1 LSFGPETAKAP
12 LSADSDSRIFAMV
25 RSLVS
30 LALALAFYT
39 VPATAGDWEN
49 CVSDGRDSSIKG
61 CTAFLAHEGETA
73 PNRARAYANRG
84 IAYHQAKG
92 ELDRA
97 IADYNRAI
105 ELDPKLAFAYG
116 GRADAYRDRGELDR
130 AVADYNRAIELDPDY
145 ADAYNGRGVA
155 FEAKGDMDKAIA
167 YYNRA
172 LELDPKF
179 VRAYNGRGNAYRAKG
194 ELNSAIADY
203 NRAIDLDPNYVY
215 AYSNRAA
222 ISEASGDLAKA
233 RADRRRAAELNSK
246 DAESPRRVR
255 IAKVDDGGFKIVSAY
270 LLRVAVKK
278 ANAPTESSDSAV
290 RCAEAKTQ
298 PREQMLQ
305 AAVGHNY
312 SRHLRRRLSH
322 RINARRGSRLAHRHH
337 RYKQARVSRHN
348 SGAGQ
353 ASMENNFFPL

>member
-1 LSFGPETAKAP
+1 
-12 LSADSDSRIFAMV
+12 MV

-61 CTAFLAHEGETA
+61 CTAFLAREGETA
-73 PNRARAYANRG
+73 PNRARAHANRA
-84 IAYHQAKG
+84 IAYHQARG

-105 ELDPKLAFAYG
+105 ELDPN
-116 GRADAYRDRGELDR
+116 D
-130 AVADYNRAIELDPDY
+130 

-172 LELDPKF
+172 LELDPQF

-194 ELNSAIADY
+194 ELSRAVADY
-203 NRAIDLDPNYVY
+203 NRAIELDPNYVY

-222 ISEASGDLAKA
+222 VSEASGDLAKA
-233 RADRRRAAELNSK
+233 RADRRRAAEINSK

-255 IAKVDDGGFKIVSAY
+255 IEKVDDGGFKTASAY

-278 ANAPTESSDSAV
+278 ANAPAESSDSMV
-290 RCAEAKTQ
+290 KCIEAKAQ
-298 PREQMLQ
+298 PREQTLQ
-305 AAVGHNY
+305 AAVGHSY
-312 SRHLRRRLSH
+312 SRHLKRRLSH

-337 RYKQARVSRHN
+337 RSKQARVSRQN

-353 ASMENNFFPL
+353 DPMENNLFPL

>member
-1 LSFGPETAKAP
+1 
-12 LSADSDSRIFAMV
+12 MV

-39 VPATAGDWEN
+39 VPAIAGDWEN
-49 CVSDGRDSSIKG
+49 CVSGGRDSSIKG

-73 PNRARAYANRG
+73 PNRARAHASRG
-84 IAYHQAKG
+84 LAYHQAKG

-130 AVADYNRAIELDPDY
+130 AIADYNRAIDLDPNY
-145 ADAYNGRGVA
+145 ADAYNGRGVG

-172 LELDPKF
+172 LELDPEL

-194 ELNSAIADY
+194 ELKSAIADY
-203 NRAIDLDPNYVY
+203 DHAIDLDPNYVY

-233 RADRRRAAELNSK
+233 RTDRKRAAELNSK
-246 DAESPRRVR
+246 EAASPRRIRV
-255 IAKVDDGGFKIVSAY
+255 AKIDDGGFKTASAY
-270 LLRVAVKK
+270 LLRVVEKK
-278 ANAPTESSDSAV
+278 ANAPAESSDSAV
-290 RCAEAKTQ
+290 RCVEAKAQ
-298 PREQMLQ
+298 PREQTLQ
-305 AAVGHNY
+305 AAVGHSY

-322 RINARRGSRLAHRHH
+322 RINARRGSRFAHRHH
-337 RYKQARVSRHN
+337 RFKQARVFHHN
-348 SGAGQ
+348 SVAGQ
-353 ASMENNFFPL
+353 DPMENNFFPL